1 MKRKEVFITGILT
14 AVLLAGCGSSS
25 NDAISSTASTAAGSG
40 SPASSEE
47 DTGDEI
53 ENYTRYADYTPAEAE
68 DAGITSG
75 SAGNILVAYFSRSTN
90 TSLTGVDAV
99 SSASLDIQDDDTAL
113 GNAQQM
119 AEWISDETGGD
130 LYPIQTMYTYPVD
143 YDQTVDVGEGQDSD
157 GVHPVLINPID
168 LSSYDLIYLVYP
180 IWHYTLPAPIVSF
193 LEDYD
198 LSGKTVCCFTTSG
211 GSGFADTIRRIQEA
225 EPDADVIESITVP
238 ESSTSGSEE
247 KVRSAAADLKT
258 EYAPEQE
265 KNMTEKQTIQ
275 IQINDQTYSAELEDN
290 ETAAAF
296 REKLPLTLQMQE
308 LNGNEKYAYDVSL
321 PSDAESV
328 GNIQAGD
335 LMLYGDDCLV
345 LFYDSFSTSYSYTR
359 IGHITDPDGLA
370 DAVGNGS
377 VQITFSTE

>member
-1 MKRKEVFITGILT
+1 MKLKKVFVTGILT
-14 AVLLAGCGSSS
+14 AVLLSGCGSQS
-25 NDAISSTASTAAGSG
+25 NNTISRNASTSDDSS
-40 SPASSEE
+40 SPAS
-47 DTGDEI
+47 TDEI
-53 ENYTRYADYTPAEAE
+53 ENYTRYADYTPVKAE

-75 SAGNILVAYFSRSTN
+75 SAGNILVAYFSRSSN
-90 TSLTGVDAV
+90 TSLDGVDAV
-99 SSASLDIQDDDTAL
+99 SSASLQVQEDGTAE

-119 AEWISDETGGD
+119 AEWIADETGGD

-157 GVHPVLINPID
+157 GVHPLLINPID
-168 LSSYDLIYLVYP
+168 LSSYDMIYLVYP
-180 IWHYTLPAPIVSF
+180 IWHYTLPAPMVSF

-211 GSGFADTIRRIQEA
+211 GSGFGDTIEKIQKA
-225 EPDADVIESITVP
+225 EPDADIVEGITVSQ
-238 ESSTSGSEE
+238 SSVADAEAE
-247 KVRSAAADLKT
+247 VRSAAADLQT
-258 EYAPEQE
+258 SYAPAQE
-265 KNMTEKQTIQ
+265 ENMTEKQTIQ
-275 IQINDQTYSAELEDN
+275 IQIGDQTFTAELEDN

-328 GNIQAGD
+328 GTIQAGD
-335 LMLYGDDCLV
+335 LMLYDDDCLV
-345 LFYDSFSTSYSYTR
+345 LFYDSFSTSYSYTK

-377 VQITFSTE
+377 VQITFSAE

>member
-1 MKRKEVFITGILT
+1 MKLIKVFVTGILT
-14 AVLLAGCGSSS
+14 AVLLSGCGSQSNNTISS
-25 NDAISSTASTAAGSG
+25 NASTSVYSS
-40 SPASSEE
+40 SPASTEE
-47 DTGDEI
+47 NTGDEI
-53 ENYTRYADYTPAEAE
+53 ENYTRYADYTPVKAE

-75 SAGNILVAYFSRSTN
+75 SAGNILVAYFSRSSN
-90 TSLTGVDAV
+90 TSLDGVDAV
-99 SSASLDIQDDDTAL
+99 SSASLQVQEDGTAI

-119 AEWISDETGGD
+119 AEWIADETGSD

-157 GVHPVLINPID
+157 GVHPILINPID

-180 IWHYTLPAPIVSF
+180 IWHYTLPAPMVSF

-211 GSGFADTIRRIQEA
+211 GSGFADTIEKIQKA
-225 EPDADVIESITVP
+225 EPDADIVEGITVSQ
-238 ESSTSGSEE
+238 SSVADAEAE
-247 KVRSAAADLKT
+247 VRSAAADLQT
-258 EYAPEQE
+258 SYAPAQE
-265 KNMTEKQTIQ
+265 ENMTEKQTIQ
-275 IQINDQTYSAELEDN
+275 IQIGDQTFTAELEDN
-290 ETAAAF
+290 ETAAAL

-328 GNIQAGD
+328 GTIQAGD

-377 VQITFSTE
+377 VQITFSAE

>member
-1 MKRKEVFITGILT
+1 MKLIKVFVTGILT
-14 AVLLAGCGSSS
+14 AVLLSGCGSQSNNTISS
-25 NDAISSTASTAAGSG
+25 NASTSVY
-40 SPASSEE
+40 SSSLASTEE
-47 DTGDEI
+47 NTGDEI
-53 ENYTRYADYTPAEAE
+53 ENYTRYADYTPVKAE

-75 SAGNILVAYFSRSTN
+75 SAGNILVAYFSRSSN
-90 TSLTGVDAV
+90 TSLDGVDAV
-99 SSASLDIQDDDTAL
+99 SSASLQVQEDGTAI

-119 AEWISDETGGD
+119 AEWIADETGGD

-157 GVHPVLINPID
+157 GVHPILINPID

-180 IWHYTLPAPIVSF
+180 IWHYTLPAPMVSF

-211 GSGFADTIRRIQEA
+211 GSGFADTIEKIQKA
-225 EPDADVIESITVP
+225 EPDADIVEGITVSQ
-238 ESSTSGSEE
+238 SSVADAEAE
-247 KVRSAAADLKT
+247 VRSDAADLQT
-258 EYAPEQE
+258 SYAPAQE
-265 KNMTEKQTIQ
+265 ENMTEKQTIQ
-275 IQINDQTYSAELEDN
+275 IQIGDQTFTAELEDN
-290 ETAAAF
+290 ETAAAL

-328 GNIQAGD
+328 GTIQAGD

-377 VQITFSTE
+377 VQITFSAE